1 MGESS
6 RKGVMYATCIR
17 PILKALSVC
26 LYIQSDKPKP
36 VMLEASTEMIWPSQ
50 TMVNPNIPEG
60 RLGAEVGELFNF
72 SYRCKESLR

>member
-1 MGESS
+1 
-6 RKGVMYATCIR
+6 
-17 PILKALSVC
+17 
-26 LYIQSDKPKP
+26 
-36 VMLEASTEMIWPSQ
+36 MLEASTEMIWPSQ